1 VLLAVA
7 EKAFGRATK
16 RFVPRGWSQ
25 NTVIAN
31 EWLGEPGVILLS
43 LSGHMPASGILP

>member
-1 VLLAVA
+1 VLLAVPKETFCCA
-7 EKAFGRATK
+7 AK

-25 NTVIAN
+25 DTVIAN
-31 EWLGEPGVILLS
+31 ERLGEPGVILLS